1 MTRFRMPLMFVAT
14 LAGYW
19 LLGTASGLF
28 AIPPG
33 YASPIWPAA
42 GFALFMIVTV
52 GRRIL
57 PAVWLAS
64 FLLNLGFADASLLQ
78 PSVDWLIAAAI
89 GLGAALQ
96 TWLAF
101 WLIHRFTSFP
111 AWSRTA
117 DPILFALLGGPVAC
131 LVSSTVGVGTLFIF
145 NVLPLEVLPI
155 NWINWWVGDAIGVM
169 CLSPLIVAVQG
180 RNTWS
185 SNTRLTSF
193 VLVYFALVFV
203 ASSSFLYFR
212 TQHERWVENVF
223 SEQVAG
229 MHRALHKQ
237 LDNIAHVSHTLAGL
251 FSTFGDVSYAQFLQ
265 YANGLY
271 EHVPGTHALSWIPI
285 VSQAERA
292 RYEQDMARYLG
303 REYRF
308 QELTTD
314 KRMQVAGPRE
324 RYFPVYYIAPI
335 AGNERAM
342 GLDLGS
348 HPGRLQ
354 AIRQA
359 IDDNA
364 MTATQ
369 PITLVQEKD
378 TQQAFLLLTPVRAD
392 DRLLGLVS
400 CVYRA
405 RDLLEA
411 AFDIRDLERVFIR
424 IEDVTER
431 NHPIEF
437 FTARVEATDKRIL
450 HHIEFAGRRWQITY
464 SPGMQY
470 LKNTQ
475 STSVWVVLISG
486 FVAVSVFGMIILM
499 VMTQKST
506 VELAVQRQT
515 VELQRALE
523 RAETASKIK
532 SNFLAN
538 MSHELRTPLNS
549 IIGFSVRAQKKLE
562 GAGQHRVLD
571 SLGVIE
577 KNGRHLLNLI
587 NDILDLSK
595 IEEGKLQIARAPLPL
610 PAVTQEVVSA
620 LRPMAE
626 ERGLTLS
633 LDLGGVETVYADRKR
648 YSQILYNLI
657 SNAIKFTEQG
667 GISLS
672 YRQQHRKGRPGVCM
686 QVEDSGQGINSDD
699 LKRLFRRFE
708 QLGDS
713 FSNRDLGSGL
723 GLSLVQELVDMHGGQ
738 VDVHSWPGQGTVFE
752 VWFPDDEKSP

>member
-1 MTRFRMPLMFVAT
+1 MTRFRTPLMFAAT
-14 LAGYW
+14 VFGYW
-19 LLGTASGLF
+19 FLGTAAGLF

-42 GFALFMIVTV
+42 GFALFMILTV

-64 FLLNLGFADASLLQ
+64 FLLNLGFSDASLLQ
-78 PSVDWLIAAAI
+78 PSLDWVIAAII

-96 TWLAF
+96 TWLAY
-101 WLIHRFTSFP
+101 WLIGRFTSYP
-111 AWSRTA
+111 SWSRTA

-131 LVSSTVGVGTLFIF
+131 LVSSTFGVGTLFGF
-145 NVLPLEVLPI
+145 NILQADVVLE

-169 CLSPLIVAVQG
+169 CLAPLIVALQG
-180 RNTWS
+180 NNAWS

-212 TQHERWVENVF
+212 AQHERWVEQVF
-223 SEQVAG
+223 SEHVAG
-229 MHRALHKQ
+229 MHRAIHKQ
-237 LDNIAHVSHTLAGL
+237 LDNISHVAHTLEGL
-251 FSTFGDVSYAQFLQ
+251 FSTFGEVSYPQFQ
-265 YANGLY
+265 EYAYGLY

-285 VSQAERA
+285 VPLAEREH
-292 RYEQDMARYLG
+292 YERKMAQYLG
-303 REYRF
+303 RDYHF
-308 QELTTD
+308 KELTETNGV
-314 KRMQVAGPRE
+314 QIAGPRQ
-324 RYFPVYYIAPI
+324 RYYPVYYIAPI
-335 AGNERAM
+335 VGNEQAM
-342 GLDLGS
+342 GFDLGS
-348 HPGRLQ
+348 HPGRLS
-354 AIRQA
+354 AIQRA
-359 IDDNA
+359 IADNA

-369 PITLVQEKD
+369 PVTLVQEEE
-378 TQQAFLLLTPVRAD
+378 TQQAFLLLTPVVAD
-392 DRLLGLVS
+392 GTLIGLVS

-411 AFDIRDLERVFIR
+411 AFDIRDMDRVSIK
-424 IEDVTER
+424 IEDVTDR
-431 NHPIEF
+431 QNPIEF
-437 FTARVEATDKRIL
+437 FSADVEATEKRIL
-450 HHIEFAGRRWQITY
+450 HSIEFAGRLWQITY
-464 SPGMQY
+464 SPSVQY
-470 LKNTQ
+470 FKNTQ
-475 STSVWVVLISG
+475 ATSVWVVLVSG

-515 VELQRALE
+515 LELKQALA

-549 IIGFSVRAQKKLE
+549 IIGFSVRSQKKLE
-562 GAGQHRVLD
+562 GTDQHRVLD

-595 IEEGKLQIARAPLPL
+595 IEEGKLQIERESLPL
-610 PAVTQEVVSA
+610 EPITTEVVAA

-626 ERGLTLS
+626 EQGLSLTL
-633 LDLGGVETVYADRKR
+633 DMDGVETVYADRKR
-648 YSQILYNLI
+648 FSQILYNLI
-657 SNAIKFTEQG
+657 SNAIKFTDQG
-667 GISLS
+667 SVSLH
-672 YRQQHRKGRPGVCM
+672 YQRQQRQGRNGVCL
-686 QVEDSGQGINSDD
+686 QVEDTGQGIGSDD

-713 FSNRDLGSGL
+713 FTNHDLGSGL
-723 GLSLVQELVDMHGGQ
+723 GLSLVQELVDMHGGL
-738 VDVHSWPGQGTVFE
+738 VTVHSRPGEGSQFE
-752 VWFPDDEKSP
+752 IWFPDA